1 MTTHAAP
8 GTGQAGPL
16 STRLASHPHR
26 RRRGPGI
33 LVLRLA
39 RRVRTPAADTSPAII
54 EMTVSP
60 DGGAPLH
67 VHPDLD
73 DSFYLL
79 DGQLAMRCGEH
90 TFVARPG
97 DYVVLP
103 RGVPHTF
110 RVLGSQ
116 PARMLQ
122 VHQDDSFLRFIR
134 AVGIPAATAQP
145 APRHAAERPHGR
157 HDPHR
162 RRDWSAG
169 HRAAHERRGSPAD
182 SPRRNR
188 TLNSV
193 SGVKVAPGRP
203 AAAASPVP
211 GISSHAAWTQPHQTD
226 LMSAELF
233 PGEDRLLEM

>member
-8 GTGQAGPL
+8 GTGQAGPAEHPPAHL
-16 STRLASHPHR
+16 IHTAAGEGPAYWFFDSLA
-26 RRRGPGI
+26 
-33 LVLRLA
+33 VL
-39 RRVRTPAADTSPAII
+39 RTPAADASPAII

-134 AVGIPAATAQP
+134 AVGVPAATASLPP
-145 APRHAAERPHGR
+145 AMQLSVPMEDMTRIAAETGQPVIGPPMSEEEAQQIARAGTGR
-157 HDPHR
+157 
-162 RRDWSAG
+162 STQ
-169 HRAAHERRGSPAD
+169 SPA
-182 SPRRNR
+182 SR
-188 TLNSV
+188 
-193 SGVKVAPGRP
+193 
-203 AAAASPVP
+203 
-211 GISSHAAWTQPHQTD
+211 
-226 LMSAELF
+226 
-233 PGEDRLLEM
+233 